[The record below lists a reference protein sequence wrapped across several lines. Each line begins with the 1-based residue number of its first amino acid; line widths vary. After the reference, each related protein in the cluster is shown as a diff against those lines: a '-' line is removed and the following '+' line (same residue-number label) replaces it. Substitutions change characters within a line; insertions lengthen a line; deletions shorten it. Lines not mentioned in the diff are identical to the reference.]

1 MSRQTYPYIEILVQT
16 TAQKEI
22 NFLINMNEAK
32 KGIQPTKKNDRIT
45 AIRYKMIVSLW
56 THSPNIFVVDSLVHL
71 FLFIYFVLSIMM
83 HYIGELM
90 KHND

>member
-45 AIRYKMIVSLW
+45 AIRYKMIVSL
-56 THSPNIFVVDSLVHL
+56 
-71 FLFIYFVLSIMM
+71 
-83 HYIGELM
+83 
-90 KHND
+90 